1 MIKLSNFEGVF
12 GCLPREGI
20 MSGLTDKIATA
31 NGFYIDALPANQRG
45 ELIPE
50 QAAQLYSRLINPL
63 ILILLPVVV
72 LFFQF
77 RRSGY
82 ISGFSLTE
90 PVLVVIEQMTT
101 SAKVFS
107 GLLIALGIWGLVL
120 LVLLLLDIYG
130 GQVNMIEGLG
140 YRKMTTS
147 TDDDGTKTTRMYYV
161 IGDKKL
167 SVQRQG
173 FMVFV
178 DGGQYKAYF
187 TPRRKILVNVE
198 ALE

>member
-1 MIKLSNFEGVF
+1 
-12 GCLPREGI
+12 
-20 MSGLTDKIATA
+20 MSGLTEKIATT
-31 NGFYIDALPANQRG
+31 NGFYIDALPANKCG

-77 RRSGY
+77 RKSGY
-82 ISGFSLTE
+82 ITGFSLTE

-107 GLLIALGIWGLVL
+107 GILIALGIWGLVL

-161 IGDKKL
+161 IGDKKF
-167 SVQRQG
+167 SVQAK
-173 FMVFV
+173 VF
-178 DGGQYKAYF
+178 
-187 TPRRKILVNVE
+187 
-198 ALE
+198 

>member
-1 MIKLSNFEGVF
+1 
-12 GCLPREGI
+12 
-20 MSGLTDKIATA
+20 MSGLTEKIANA

-45 ELIPE
+45 ELTPD
-50 QAAQLYSRLINPL
+50 QARSLISKLFGPL
-63 ILILLPVVV
+63 ILILIPVVMLIV
-72 LFFQF
+72 QLQ
-77 RRSGY
+77 RTGY
-82 ISGFSLTE
+82 VSGFSLTE
-90 PVLVVIEQMTT
+90 PILVIFQQMTT
-101 SAKVFS
+101 SAKAFL
-107 GLLIALGIWGLVL
+107 GIMTALGLWGLVL
-120 LVLLLLDIYG
+120 LILLLLDIYG
-130 GQVNMIEGLG
+130 GQVKMIEGLG

-161 IGDKKL
+161 IADKKF
-167 SVQRQG
+167 SVQRGG

>member
-1 MIKLSNFEGVF
+1 
-12 GCLPREGI
+12 
-20 MSGLTDKIATA
+20 MSELTEKIAAA
-31 NGFYIDALPANQRG
+31 NGFYLDALPANQRG
-45 ELIPE
+45 ELIQE

-77 RRSGY
+77 RKSGF

-90 PVLVVIEQMTT
+90 PVLVVIEQMTS

-107 GLLIALGIWGLVL
+107 GLVIALGIWGLVL

-130 GQVNMIEGLG
+130 GQVRMIEGLG

-161 IGDKKL
+161 IADKKF
-167 SVQRQG
+167 SVQRGG
-173 FMVFV
+173 FLVFV

-187 TPRRKILVNVE
+187 TPRRKILVNLE

>member
-1 MIKLSNFEGVF
+1 
-12 GCLPREGI
+12 
-20 MSGLTDKIATA
+20 MSGLTEKIAAA
-31 NGFYIDALPANQRG
+31 NGFYLDALPANQRG

-50 QAAQLYSRLINPL
+50 QAAQLYSRLFNPL
-63 ILILLPVVV
+63 ILILLPIVV

-77 RRSGY
+77 RKSGY

-90 PVLVVIEQMTT
+90 PVLVVLQQMTT
-101 SAKVFS
+101 SAKVIS

-120 LVLLLLDIYG
+120 VILLLLDIFG

-147 TDDDGTKTTRMYYV
+147 KDEDGSKTTRLYYV
-161 IGDKKL
+161 IEDKKF
-167 SVQRQG
+167 SVQRGG

-178 DGGQYKAYF
+178 DGSQYRAYF
-187 TPRRKILVNVE
+187 TPRRKILVNLE
-198 ALE
+198 ALEFDQ